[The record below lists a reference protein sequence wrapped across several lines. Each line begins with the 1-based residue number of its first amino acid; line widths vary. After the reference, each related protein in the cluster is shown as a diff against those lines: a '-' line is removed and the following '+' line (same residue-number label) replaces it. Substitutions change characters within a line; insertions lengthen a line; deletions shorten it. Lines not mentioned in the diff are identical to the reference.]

1 MAAILIVEDNADL
14 AQLLSSVG
22 EMKGHLTRVA
32 LSGTEGLVALGQQ
45 RFDAAV
51 VDLYLPD
58 VEGRVVLERL
68 KAAKVPVFAMSGVYK
83 SDTFARQAV
92 EELGAVA
99 FFQKPFPILE
109 LLRKIEELTGA
120 PKVRPPVP
128 PEEAFDAIAETVT
141 ITEPPMPESELEEG
155 QVLPVELAPIDTWER
170 TWKAESMRARSAA
183 PVRRQMLRSGS
194 LKTNS
199 VPHLLNAC
207 YQARL
212 RGDLLVKHGASAA
225 IKVMSLEVGH
235 AVYAASNLAHERF
248 ARFCARKGLL
258 PSGDLEAVAQ
268 LAKEEGLK
276 TGDAMVRLGILDEVK
291 RRQLLEDQVKEIIWS
306 TFAWAEGEFAFA
318 PDKPLKTDVVK
329 IAVFPG
335 QLILEGCLREPLI
348 ALRSRVKLSMKLFPA
363 ADPPYQLEELK
374 FSGEQAQVIAW
385 ADGTKTI
392 ADLVAL
398 TDLDER
404 ETLGLLWGLM
414 QAGLL
419 EQRSEGSARSRRVS
433 FGL

>member
-1 MAAILIVEDNADL
+1 MAALLIVEDNADL
-14 AQLLSSVG
+14 AHLLSSVG
-22 EMKGHLTRVA
+22 EMRGHLTRVA
-32 LSGTEGLVALGQQ
+32 LSGTEALVALGQQ

-51 VDLYLPD
+51 VDLFLPD
-58 VEGRVVLERL
+58 MEGKEILERL
-68 KAAKVPVFAMSGVYK
+68 NAARVPVFAMSGVYK
-83 SDTFARQAV
+83 GESYAQVAK
-92 EELGAVA
+92 ELGAVA
-99 FFQKPFPILE
+99 WFEKPFPILE
-109 LLRKIEELTGA
+109 LMRKLEELTGV
-120 PKVRPPVP
+120 PPPRPPP
-128 PEEAFDAIAETVT
+128 PPDEAYDPLEETVT
-141 ITEPPMPESELEEG
+141 VVEPPVEPASSPAGLEPSPPM
-155 QVLPVELAPIDTWER
+155 QLAPIDTWER
-170 TWKAESMRARSAA
+170 TWKTESVRAKAA
-183 PVRRQMLRSGS
+183 PPLKRQMQRSGS
-194 LKTNS
+194 LKATS

-225 IKVMSLEVGH
+225 IKVVSLEAGQ

-258 PSGDLEAVAQ
+258 PQGDLEAVAQ

-276 TGDAMVRLGILDEVK
+276 TGDAMVRLGILDAAK

-306 TFAWAEGEFAFA
+306 TFGWREGEFAFV
-318 PDKPLKTDVVK
+318 PDKPLKPDVVK

-335 QLILEGCLREPLI
+335 QLILEGCLRETLVG
-348 ALRSRVKLSMKLFPA
+348 LRARLKLSMKLFPA
-363 ADPPYQLEELK
+363 ADPPYQLEELR

-392 ADLVAL
+392 ADLIAL

-404 ETLGLLWGLM
+404 DTLGLLYGLM

-419 EQRSEGSARSRRVS
+419 EQRTEVARSRRVS

>member
-1 MAAILIVEDNADL
+1 MAAILIVEDNTDL

-32 LSGTEGLVALGQQ
+32 LCGTEGLVAAGQQ

-51 VDLYLPD
+51 VDLFLPD
-58 VEGRVVLERL
+58 IEGRVVLERL

-83 SDTFARQAV
+83 GDSFARQV
-92 EELGAVA
+92 TEELGAVA

-109 LLRKIEELTGA
+109 LLRKIEELTGV
-120 PKVRPPVP
+120 PRQRPPLP
-128 PEEAFDAIAETVT
+128 PEEAYEAIEETVT
-141 ITEPPMPESELEEG
+141 VAEPPVPESEADDAM
-155 QVLPVELAPIDTWER
+155 PVELSPIDTWER
-170 TWKAESMRARSAA
+170 TWKTESLRARAA
-183 PVRRQMLRSGS
+183 PPVKRQMLRSGS
-194 LKTNS
+194 LKVLS

-212 RGDLLVKHGASAA
+212 RGDLLVRHGASLA
-225 IKVMSLEVGH
+225 IKVMSLEAGE

-258 PSGDLEAVAQ
+258 ASGDLEAVAQ
-268 LAKEEGLK
+268 LAKEVGLK
-276 TGDAMVRLGILDEVK
+276 TGDAMVRLGIIDEPK

-306 TFAWAEGEFAFA
+306 TFCWSQGEFAFV
-318 PDKPLKTDVVK
+318 PDKPLKPDVVK

-335 QLILEGCLREPLI
+335 QLILEGCLKEPLV
-348 ALRSRVKLSMKLFPA
+348 ALRSYVKLSMKLFPA
-363 ADPPYQLEELK
+363 ADPPYQLEQLK
-374 FSGEQAQVIAW
+374 FTGEQAQVIAW
-385 ADGTKTI
+385 ADGTKTV

-398 TDLDER
+398 TDLEER
-404 ETLGLLWGLM
+404 DTLGLLWGLM

-419 EQRSEGSARSRRVS
+419 EQRTEATRSTRVS